1 MKQVVFIS
9 TELGDDLIVSFAI
22 ADPDSPRDVLSLTLL
37 RTPKY
42 EHILD
47 DWERG
52 ISYCAE
58 DLQGEEDFDLVKEIC
73 INQQYVKIESTHHK
87 CILDIQSVPEFQIDS
102 AKVVLRE
109 MNFDNRVKL
118 RID

>member
-9 TELGDDLIVSFAI
+9 TESGNDLIVSFAI
-22 ADPDSPRDVLSLTLL
+22 SDPNSPGDVLSITLL

-47 DWERG
+47 DSERG

-58 DLQGEEDFDLVKEIC
+58 DLQGEEDFDLVKGIC
-73 INQQYVKIESTHHK
+73 INQQSVKIESTHHE
-87 CILDIQSVPEFQIDS
+87 CVLDIQTVPEFQIDS
-102 AKVVLRE
+102 VKVVLQK
-109 MNFDNRVKL
+109 MNFDKRVEL
-118 RID
+118 RFD